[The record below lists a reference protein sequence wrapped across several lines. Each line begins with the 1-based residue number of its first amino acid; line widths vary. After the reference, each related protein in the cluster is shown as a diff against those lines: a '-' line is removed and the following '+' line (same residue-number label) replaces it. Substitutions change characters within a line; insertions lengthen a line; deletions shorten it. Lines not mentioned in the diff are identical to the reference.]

1 MRFGREHPVASGAI
15 GAISVLVLLTGLGL
29 NMLQAAE
36 PISDIPFVADTFG
49 SFDSP
54 LHLPVWLNLAFGFG
68 AAVGA
73 TERAMQMRYHWLL
86 DSGAG
91 T

>member
-1 MRFGREHPVASGAI
+1 
-15 GAISVLVLLTGLGL
+15 
-29 NMLQAAE
+29 MLQAAE
-36 PISDIPFVADTFG
+36 PISEMPFIASTFG

-54 LHLPVWLNLAFGFG
+54 LHLPVWLNIALGFG

-73 TERAMQMRYHWLL
+73 MERAMHMRYHWLL

-91 T
+91 A